1 VKNTFYFPSHME
13 TLHLG
18 GDGQKAGN
26 NLRVIQLIKQLDREG
41 RSATPEEQSQLAL
54 YTGWG
59 DSSVLRHKL
68 SEVVDSVTQEEWES
82 IQGST
87 LNAHYTTL
95 PIIRSIWSGVMRLG
109 ADQLPSLRVLDP
121 SAGVGHFISSMPEP
135 LRQKTRWVEIE
146 LDKVT
151 ARILKQLHPDTEG
164 QNVSFADGFENV
176 RLATDQFDLG
186 ISNIPFGNYPIIDST
201 MKEAH
206 LKACIHDYF
215 FAKTISLLRPGGVI
229 AFITSRYTLD
239 KKNKA
244 FREWLAK
251 RADLLAAI
259 RLPDTAFLGN
269 AGTQVVTDI
278 IFLQKRHAL
287 CDDGD
292 LPGWVDT
299 KEVELDHDGYLK
311 NDEDKDGKVRHNL
324 I

>member
-1 VKNTFYFPSHME
+1 ME

-95 PIIRSIWSGVMRLG
+95 PIIRSVWSGVMRLG
-109 ADQLPSLRVLDP
+109 ADHLPALRVLDP

-135 LRQKTRWVEIE
+135 LRQKTRWVEVE

-176 RLATDQFDLG
+176 RLAAEQFDLG
-186 ISNIPFGNYPIIDST
+186 ISNIQFGNYPIIVS
-201 MKEAH
+201 A
-206 LKACIHDYF
+206 
-215 FAKTISLLRPGGVI
+215 
-229 AFITSRYTLD
+229 
-239 KKNKA
+239 N
-244 FREWLAK
+244 
-251 RADLLAAI
+251 
-259 RLPDTAFLGN
+259 
-269 AGTQVVTDI
+269 
-278 IFLQKRHAL
+278 
-287 CDDGD
+287 
-292 LPGWVDT
+292 
-299 KEVELDHDGYLK
+299 
-311 NDEDKDGKVRHNL
+311 
-324 I
+324 